1 MRDKLYSVICDVIDD
16 AVNTSRVSLAVF
28 DGAKEKFSEVCDI
41 VDELTEKV
49 DLEDIYV
56 DADSDIR
63 KLSVCILC
71 DELVL
76 GHGRSDSFFDLIKL
90 ADSFSFE
97 KERED
102 VLKISLHFFHGWRFA
117 GEYTAQG

>member
-28 DGAKEKFSEVCDI
+28 DGAKEKFSKVCDL

-102 VLKISLHFFHGWRFA
+102 VLKISLHFFHVWRFA
-117 GEYTAQG
+117 GE